1 MEPTPF
7 SELKP
12 GTKYYI
18 VTIDSYYPYYYIKET
33 RVSEGI
39 FMNYTPND
47 EAVFKNPISN
57 RKRNLPKIELILFGH
72 YYSCGLDSY
81 TYYDADLIKQNA
93 TRAKENREKRTINMI
108 LRTIIGDQSFE
119 W

>member
-7 SELKP
+7 SELKR

-18 VTIDSYYPYYYIKET
+18 VSDESYHHIKQL

-39 FMNYTPND
+39 FLNYTPND
-47 EAVFKNPISN
+47 EAVLKNPISN
-57 RKRNLPKIELILFGH
+57 LKRNLPRIELVSFGH

-81 TYYDADLIKQNA
+81 IYYDADLIKQNA
-93 TRAKENREKRTINMI
+93 AKAKENREKRTINKV
-108 LRTIIGDQSFE
+108 LQYIIGDNAFE
-119 W
+119 WVTE